1 MVTSYST
8 IAADVEAERPLVN
21 NAPKRNAKLLVGSA
35 AAAAFVLGFFAV
47 TATSSPGLGTHVLEV
62 PQLGRWRA
70 RHLRPEVSRH
80 ESQYTMIQGIVTPF
94 PRRSLPQ
101 IKLPFEHTHSQLAAV
116 SH

>member
-47 TATSSPGLGTHVLEV
+47 TATSSPGL
-62 PQLGRWRA
+62 LGAAFHSSAER
-70 RHLRPEVSRH
+70 V
-80 ESQYTMIQGIVTPF
+80 
-94 PRRSLPQ
+94 Q
-101 IKLPFEHTHSQLAAV
+101 IKTATDHGMCMAVHRRRFDARAAADAWNCDV
-116 SH
+116 